1 MLADLREADALMR
14 RAQARLRA
22 LERAREA
29 QRIATAQALAEG
41 AVEGGTRTVQ
51 VLHYGIAAIPFT
63 IFELIPPTRDATRL
77 VRKTHH
83 FIADGV
89 YGSISAVNRGVGAVL
104 RQLFKR

>member
-1 MLADLREADALMR
+1 MLADLALAEALLRRTRARLGELERIREAR
-14 RAQARLRA
+14 RVAAAQAV
-22 LERAREA
+22 
-29 QRIATAQALAEG
+29 AEG

-63 IFELIPPTRDATRL
+63 ILELIPPTRDATRL

-89 YGSISAVNRGVGAVL
+89 YGGISAVNRGVGWLLRRVL
-104 RQLFKR
+104 KP

>member
-1 MLADLREADALMR
+1 MLAELRQAEALLA
-14 RAQARLRA
+14 RAQARLNE
-22 LERAREA
+22 LERLREA
-29 QRIATAQALAEG
+29 QRIAAVQAVTQS

-63 IFELIPPTRDATRL
+63 IFELIPPTRDAARL

-89 YGSISAVNRGVGAVL
+89 YGSISAVNRGVGWLL
-104 RQLFKR
+104 RRLL

>member
-1 MLADLREADALMR
+1 MLAELREAEALLR
-14 RAQARLRA
+14 RSQARLTA

-29 QRIATAQALAEG
+29 QRIATAQALTEG

-63 IFELIPPTRDATRL
+63 ILELIPPTREAARA

-89 YGSISAVNRGVGAVL
+89 YGGISLVNRGVGAAL
-104 RQLFKR
+104 RQFFKR

>member
-1 MLADLREADALMR
+1 MLAELRQAAALLTR
-14 RAQARLRA
+14 TQARLNE
-22 LERAREA
+22 LERLREA
-29 QRIATAQALAEG
+29 QRIATMQAVAEG

-63 IFELIPPTRDATRL
+63 ILELIPPTRDATRV

-89 YGSISAVNRGVGAVL
+89 YGTISVVNRGVGAAL

>member
-1 MLADLREADALMR
+1 MLAELRSAEGLLTR
-14 RAQARLRA
+14 TQARLNE
-22 LERAREA
+22 LERVREA
-29 QRIATAQALAEG
+29 QRVAAVQAVAEG

-63 IFELIPPTRDATRL
+63 ILELIPPTRDAARM

-89 YGSISAVNRGVGAVL
+89 YGGISLVNRGVGWLL
-104 RQLFKR
+104 RRALK